1 MVKLQVERTIA
12 ASPERVFDWLADPAN
27 LTAAPLALRAGF
39 AKDSAGPGV
48 GAVRQ
53 VTGFGM
59 WFREEITAYDAPRSY
74 SYRIV
79 RSFPA
84 FDHEGGTLTFSPSG
98 DGTHVDWVTT
108 YTHPARAGGK
118 AMEAVSSRLLR
129 SSFLALLAGCAKALE
144 LRPAI
149 SRPGKARP

>member
-1 MVKLQVERTIA
+1 MVKLHVERTIA
-12 ASPERVFDWLADPAN
+12 ASPGRVFDWLADPAN

-39 AKDSAGPGV
+39 AKGSSGPGV
-48 GAVRQ
+48 GALREL
-53 VTGFGM
+53 TGLGM

-74 SYRIV
+74 SYRII

-108 YTHPARAGGK
+108 YTHPAPAGGK

-129 SSFLALLAGCAKALE
+129 SSFQAILAGCAKALE
-144 LRPAI
+144 LRPAT
-149 SRPGKARP
+149 SAAGKAQS

>member
-1 MVKLQVERTIA
+1 MVKLHVERTIA
-12 ASPERVFDWLADPAN
+12 ASPERVFDWLADPGN
-27 LTAAPLALRAGF
+27 LTAAPLVLRAGF
-39 AKDSAGPGV
+39 AKGSSGPGV
-48 GAVRQ
+48 GPLRE
-53 VTGFGM
+53 VTGVGT

-98 DGTHVDWVTT
+98 DGTHVDWVST

-118 AMEAVSSRLLR
+118 MMEAVSSRLLR
-129 SSFLALLAGCAKALE
+129 WNFLTILAGCAKALE
-144 LRPAI
+144 SKTSGTTTPRA
-149 SRPGKARP
+149 

>member
-1 MVKLQVERTIA
+1 MVKLHVERTIA

-39 AKDSAGPGV
+39 AKGSSGPGV
-48 GAVRQ
+48 GALREL
-53 VTGFGM
+53 TGLGM

-74 SYRIV
+74 SYRII

-98 DGTHVDWVTT
+98 AGTHVDWVTT

-129 SSFLALLAGCAKALE
+129 SSFLAILAGCAKALE
-144 LRPAI
+144 LRPAT
-149 SRPGKARP
+149 SAAGKAQS